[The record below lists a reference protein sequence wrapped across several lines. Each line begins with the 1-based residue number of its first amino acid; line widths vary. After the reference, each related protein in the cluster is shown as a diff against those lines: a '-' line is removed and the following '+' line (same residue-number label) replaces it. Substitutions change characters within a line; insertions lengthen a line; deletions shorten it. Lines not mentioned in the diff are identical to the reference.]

1 MSHQLN
7 PEQQRNI
14 RARFGCDVQSLHDMI
29 SFHEHIPT
37 PSDIFMDNYQRLRA
51 EMERAIGRPLP
62 EVSDY
67 DRMRLIMVEALTAI
81 DLGAPG
87 VARDALLRGINS
99 QPHSN
104 TDSPACNAHTSHKPP
119 F

>member
-29 SFHEHIPT
+29 SFHDSIIR
-37 PSDIFMDNYQRLRA
+37 SQDDADRLVRSTI
-51 EMERAIGRPLP
+51 ENLISRPLP

-67 DRMRLIMVEALTAI
+67 DRLRLILVEALTAL
-81 DLGAPG
+81 DMNAPG
-87 VARDALLRGINS
+87 VAREALLRGVNY
-99 QPHSN
+99 QPGQQKE
-104 TDSPACNAHTSHKPP
+104 TSKPP

>member
-1 MSHQLN
+1 MSQQLT

-29 SFHEHIPT
+29 SFHDNPLT

-51 EMERAIGRPLP
+51 EMERAIDRPLP

-67 DRMRLIMVEALTAI
+67 DRLRLVMVEALTAL
-81 DLGAPG
+81 DMGAPG
-87 VARDALLRGINS
+87 VAHEALLRGIN
-99 QPHSN
+99 
-104 TDSPACNAHTSHKPP
+104 DKPRQQETAKVP